1 VSRRKK
7 SGSSQATNP
16 DGKNRG
22 GKPDRSH
29 VAAERKVQHLANKRG
44 LTQRQVRDL
53 IGEHLAKATELL
65 SGGVVHFYPPAID
78 SAVGIGPK
86 TIQLKFHY
94 VIEEISTFRFKR
106 KNLTL
111 GTTKEIEAVV
121 NPGSFTR
128 MFNDNGLDP
137 TTSYAYQV
145 AAVHPPDFPVL
156 AGKVYWNTSQIP
168 VTATTLDTAGDP
180 WFETTLQY
188 DSAGWEGRCLVQRIE
203 PRALSKSGTQ
213 VQLTLRASSTAPYG
227 AFIDRVT
234 ISKAVVGFPANP
246 YDSGSPPTELAPKF
260 DIRGG
265 ESLTLPWVPYK
276 LYAQEPQLVAVDFKY
291 PPWPSAIRYRQ
302 VRPLLLLGTA
312 YWRAGAEA
320 ALSPRSENYQAEDR
334 IYLVER
340 IQVR

>member
-7 SGSSQATNP
+7 SGSSHP

-22 GKPDRSH
+22 GKPARSR
-29 VAAERKVQHLANKRG
+29 VAAEREAQHLANKRG
-44 LTQRQVRDL
+44 LTQRQIRDP
-53 IGEHLAKATELL
+53 IREHLVQAIELL
-65 SGGVVHFYPPAID
+65 SGGHAEFFPPAID

-86 TIQLKFHY
+86 TIQLTFHY
-94 VIEEISTFRFKR
+94 AIEEISTFRFKR

-128 MFNDNGLDP
+128 MFNDDKGLDP
-137 TTSYAYQV
+137 ATSYSYQV

-156 AGKVYWNTSQIP
+156 AGSVYWNTSQIP
-168 VTATTLDTAGDP
+168 VTATTLDTAGDL

-203 PRALSKSGTQ
+203 PPALSKGGTQ

-227 AFIDRVT
+227 AFMDRVT
-234 ISKAVVGFPANP
+234 IGRWTVGAGKP
-246 YDSGSPPTELAPKF
+246 YDAADLKEVAPKF

-265 ESLTLPWVPYK
+265 ESLTLPWVPFK
-276 LYAQEPQLVAVDFKY
+276 FPAQDALLVAVDFKY
-291 PPWPSAIRYRQ
+291 PPWPSAIRYRP
-302 VRPLLLLGTA
+302 VKPLMRVGTA

-320 ALSPRSENYQAEDR
+320 ALSPRSENYEWENR

>member
-1 VSRRKK
+1 MPDRKKK
-7 SGSSQATNP
+7 SGKQ
-16 DGKNRG
+16 K
-22 GKPDRSH
+22 RSR
-29 VAAERKVQHLANKRG
+29 VAADNELQHLANKRG
-44 LTQRQVRDL
+44 LTQRQIRDL
-53 IGEHLAKATELL
+53 IREHLVKATELL
-65 SGGVVHFYPPAID
+65 SGGPVQFYPPAID

-86 TIQLKFHY
+86 TIQLTFHY

-128 MFNDNGLDP
+128 IFNDNGLDP
-137 TTSYAYQV
+137 ATSYTYQV

-168 VTATTLDTAGDP
+168 VTGTTLDTAGDLT
-180 WFETTLQY
+180 FETTLQY

-213 VQLTLRASSTAPYG
+213 VQLTLHASSTAPYG

-234 ISKAVVGFPANP
+234 ISRWTVGAGKP
-246 YDSGSPPTELAPKF
+246 YDCANDPTEVAPKF

-265 ESLTLPWVPYK
+265 ESLTLPWVHYK
-276 LYAQEPQLVAVDFKY
+276 LDAKEPLLVAVDFKY
-291 PPWPSAIRYRQ
+291 PPWPSAIRYRP
-302 VRPLLLLGTA
+302 VKPMLRVGTA
-312 YWRAGAEA
+312 YWRTGAEA
-320 ALSPRSENYQAEDR
+320 ALAVRSANYEVENR
-334 IYLVER
+334 IYLIER